1 MDKYP
6 INFRKQIEGE
16 PQYLALRRV
25 LHGKLGQRVLRDIGA
40 GMSPKAF
47 DDYKVS
53 MGKDFE
59 KALEAIKTQDA
70 RSDEAHLKKYAE
82 LVWLFNLHKDDIDWR
97 RYPCLFKDS
106 PCFLCPHRS
115 CGKSAPDVVLEL
127 LEREHCRQIH
137 RKEGLATDRHCPLHQ
152 G

>member
-1 MDKYP
+1 MKYP
-6 INFRKQIEGE
+6 INFSTKLEDVPEYR
-16 PQYLALRRV
+16 ALRRV
-25 LHGKLGQRVLRDIGA
+25 RFGKLGQKVLRDISA

-47 DDYKVS
+47 DDYKAA

-70 RSDEAHLKKYAE
+70 RSDAGYLRKYSE
-82 LVWLFNLHKDDIDWR
+82 FRWLFALHKDDVDWH

-106 PCFLCPHRS
+106 PCFQCPHRS
-115 CGKSAPDVVLEL
+115 CGKPTPDVILDILEH
-127 LEREHCRQIH
+127 EHCRRLHLNEKQPTGCCCH
-137 RKEGLATDRHCPLHQ
+137 RQ

>member
-6 INFRKQIEGE
+6 INFKKQIEGE
-16 PQYLALRRV
+16 PQYRALRRV
-25 LHGKLGQRVLRDIGA
+25 LHGKLGQQVIRDINA
-40 GMSPKAF
+40 GMSPKDF
-47 DDYKVS
+47 DDYKAA
-53 MGKDFE
+53 MGNNFE
-59 KALEAIKTQDA
+59 KALEAIRTQDA
-70 RSDEAHLKKYAE
+70 RSDEEHLKKYAE
-82 LVWLFNLHKDDIDWR
+82 LVWLFNLHKDDIDWS

-115 CGKSAPDVVLEL
+115 CGKPAPDVVLEL

-137 RKEGLATDRHCPLHQ
+137 LKERQATERHCPLHQ